1 MRKNKATGATP
12 IVEKTPLQLRLPQ
25 LPLYWF
31 AIPLLLVALFFSGR
45 WVYQSWP
52 VNTVA
57 VNGQFSLWKPEQIV
71 GQLEWLNHESFF
83 SADLQKV
90 FQQVDDL
97 PLLKVVSVRKHWPD
111 TILIHVHEDVP
122 MAIWNGEEI
131 LTVGGDIL
139 PRPGFVSGEKLARMR
154 GNTHYAESVMRNYRR
169 LHQMLKNS
177 GVSVV
182 ELEVSDVGSITG
194 KLSNGWSVVF
204 GRQYFEE
211 RMKRLEVLLE
221 TLPHKKVVGIDLRYV
236 KGAAIKWL
244 SVEEMEA

>member
-1 MRKNKATGATP
+1 MRKIKATGATR
-12 IVEKTPLQLRLPQ
+12 IVEKQPLQLRLPRVHI
-25 LPLYWF
+25 YWF
-31 AIPLLLVALFFSGR
+31 AIPLLFAALFFSGR
-45 WVYQSWP
+45 WVYLSWP
-52 VNTVA
+52 VNTVE
-57 VNGQFSLWKPEQIV
+57 VNGQFSLWKPGLIV
-71 GQLEWLNHESFF
+71 GQLEWLTDESFF
-83 SADLQKV
+83 SADLQQV

-97 PLLKVVSVRKHWPD
+97 PLLNVVSVKKRWPD
-111 TILIHVHEDVP
+111 TILINVHEDVP

-139 PRPGFVSGEKLARMR
+139 PRPGFVSGDKLARMR

-177 GVSVV
+177 GVSVL

-194 KLSNGWSVVF
+194 KLSNGWSVAF

-211 RMKRLEVLLE
+211 RMKRLELLLK
-221 TLPHKKVVGIDLRYV
+221 TLPHKDVAGIDLRYV

-244 SVEEMEA
+244 PVGEMEA